1 LSWHQTSGDVT
12 EMLNG
17 CYFFGPV
24 DDLDDQTAV
33 TYDLEVD
40 LAVPIPQ
47 FIQSRAAYR
56 IQRHALREL
65 KNRVEELA

>member
-1 LSWHQTSGDVT
+1 
-12 EMLNG
+12 
-17 CYFFGPV
+17 V
-24 DDLDDQTAV
+24 DQHDDQTAV